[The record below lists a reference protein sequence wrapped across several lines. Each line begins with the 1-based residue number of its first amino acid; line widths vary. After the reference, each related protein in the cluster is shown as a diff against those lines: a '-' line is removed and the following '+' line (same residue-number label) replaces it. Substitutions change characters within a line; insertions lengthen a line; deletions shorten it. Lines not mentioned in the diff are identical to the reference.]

1 MSTTCMASG
10 EPNNNA
16 SWYSNSNVTPP
27 QGGIYGAAAG
37 SAGMGGMLGG
47 TFGGVVGGAGMIGSP
62 GQMGGV
68 TGPSTPWYQQV
79 QPVMPLG
86 PAPQLAPFIVSPPV
100 FQTALASEM
109 EALKQRMAELEA
121 QLAELL
127 PKKELLTGAPVDGVG
142 RVVEL

>member
-16 SWYSNSNVTPP
+16 SWYSNSNNPNVPV
-27 QGGIYGAAAG
+27 QGIYGAAAG
-37 SAGMGGMLGG
+37 SADIGGMMGG
-47 TFGGVVGGAGMIGSP
+47 TFGGMIGNP
-62 GQMGGV
+62 GQLGGV

-100 FQTALASEM
+100 LHTALAMEM
-109 EALKQRMAELEA
+109 EALKQRMEA

-127 PKKELLTGAPVDGVG
+127 PKKELLTGAPADGVG